1 MLYSLL
7 KTTSKKTLRL
17 CLTAWVLFFIYGQT
31 QAASHFHVDIDSHAE
46 EICDLCFHSQDYP
59 TTDNKTFTSIALG
72 ISSHLCATHQASWV
86 RNTYLSSYLSRAP
99 PQS

>member
-1 MLYSLL
+1 MLHSLL

-17 CLTAWVLFFIYGQT
+17 CLTAWVLFFINGQT

-46 EICDLCFHSQDYP
+46 EICDLCFHSQNYP
-59 TTDNKTFTSIALG
+59 TTDNKTFTSIALSIG
-72 ISSHLCATHQASWV
+72 SHLYSTHQASWA
-86 RNTYLSSYLSRAP
+86 RNFSLSFYLTRAP